1 MFKVNIGYIYGYKY
15 WIHIS
20 TYIRFKGLIARQ
32 IIRHTKENIFQLNKD
47 SYYFSFIHI
56 HVINTKRGQNVFQ
69 CENSALRNEE

>member
-20 TYIRFKGLIARQ
+20 TYGSTNEYCLYIRFKGLIALQ
-32 IIRHTKENIFQLNKD
+32 IIRHTKENIFQLDKD

-56 HVINTKRGQNVFQ
+56 HVPKL
-69 CENSALRNEE
+69 E